1 MGRGGVLTT
10 AFEEEE
16 EEEDDTERRHRRIRR
31 VILDMGFVGAL
42 GLGWV
47 VVSC

>member
-10 AFEEEE
+10 AFEEE

-31 VILDMGFVGAL
+31 VILDMGFVGFL